1 MLWVT
6 LMVDVNGLLTIAQ
19 RPTWYTLM
27 EMSMCNYQLA
37 FDLLFLGSEVR
48 LIGQSMSA
56 DWENQKALK
65 LRFNPH

>member
-1 MLWVT
+1 
-6 LMVDVNGLLTIAQ
+6 MVDVNGLLTTAQ

-56 DWENQKALK
+56 D
-65 LRFNPH
+65 